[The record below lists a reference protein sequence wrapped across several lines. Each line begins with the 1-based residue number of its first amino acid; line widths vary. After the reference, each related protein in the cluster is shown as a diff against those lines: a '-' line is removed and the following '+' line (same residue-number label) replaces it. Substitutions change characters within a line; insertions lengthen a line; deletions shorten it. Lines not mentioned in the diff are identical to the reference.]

1 MTDRRRWT
9 AAAKAELKGMWTS
22 GEVSLDHIAD
32 HFGVTPQAISKR
44 AKVEGFGRK
53 VMVGQANRHPRIFKS
68 DLQPLWDDLRL
79 SIGQIA
85 ERLNSTEAL
94 VAAAAYR
101 FGLSMTDDPAKAR
114 LDVDTEQVARLQ
126 REQAMNRLELAVA
139 RCGGRYREMAKIA
152 EEYDA
157 TMIQVQQLWH
167 RLRVA
172 A

>member
-1 MTDRRRWT
+1 M
-9 AAAKAELKGMWTS
+9 KAELKGMWTS

-44 AKVEGFGRK
+44 AKMEGLGRK
-53 VMVGQANRHPRIFKS
+53 VMVCRANQHPRIFKRN
-68 DLQPLWDDLRL
+68 LQPLWDDLRL

-101 FGLSMTDDPAKAR
+101 FGLSMTDDPANAR
-114 LDVDTEQVARLQ
+114 QDADRATVERLR
-126 REQAMNRLELAVA
+126 REAAMNRLKLAVA
-139 RCGGRYREMAKIA
+139 RCEGRYREMAAIA
-152 EEYDA
+152 EEHDV
-157 TMIQVQQLWH
+157 TLIQVQQIWH
-167 RLRVA
+167 RMRA